1 MKRSY
6 RLFVEDILES
16 VDKIERYVKGISYD
30 NFVENEMIIDAVI
43 RNLEVIGEASKN
55 IPENIR
61 EQYTTIPW
69 RRIIG
74 LRNIMIHG
82 YFGIDLSIIWV
93 IITKNLPETKPSI
106 VEMLNNLK

>member
-16 VDKIERYVKGISYD
+16 VDKIERYVKGMSYD

-82 YFGIDLSIIWV
+82 YFGIDLSIIWE

>member
-1 MKRSY
+1 LKRSY

-16 VDKIERYVKGISYD
+16 VDKIERYVKGISYG

-82 YFGIDLSIIWV
+82 YFGIDLSIIWE

>member
-82 YFGIDLSIIWV
+82 YFGIDLSIIWE